1 MLVYSFQEKKIHPTR
16 YYLRAFYRQAGPNF
30 AYSFIKFELK
40 IPVYSF
46 ISAYSFIRE
55 LRVSKYLESN
65 FGRHIGVQLS
75 DNLKDSEELTRLKIK
90 CKSAG

>member
-1 MLVYSFQEKKIHPTR
+1 MEGLVRHQCHVIIGKLSKKNKKNSML
-16 YYLRAFYRQAGPNF
+16 
-30 AYSFIKFELK
+30 
-40 IPVYSF
+40 
-46 ISAYSFIRE
+46 IRDF
-55 LRVSKYLESN
+55 RVSKYLESN